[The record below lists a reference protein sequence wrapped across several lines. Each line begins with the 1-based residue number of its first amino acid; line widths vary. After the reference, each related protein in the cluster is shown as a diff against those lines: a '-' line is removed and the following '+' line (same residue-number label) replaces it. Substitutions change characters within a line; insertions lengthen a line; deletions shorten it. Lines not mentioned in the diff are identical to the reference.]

1 MASFWRKFL
10 SVSHVLCS
18 SDGITDVPV
27 TTFAVLLAFVWVQG
41 FELGSSHLY
50 DKHFSWSTQLPFIVD
65 IKSKTHAFV
74 HLRGLS
80 SASIC
85 VTYSTLHHAELKRA
99 LPFSD

>member
-18 SDGITDVPV
+18 SDEITDVPV

-74 HLRGLS
+74 HLRDLS

-85 VTYSTLHHAELKRA
+85 HLLDPPSR
-99 LPFSD
+99 